1 MTALTITAANV
12 RAVTIID
19 QSTAPANVA
28 LTRGQVVRMGS
39 GGKWVLANATD
50 AANLG
55 SRRGL
60 VLKDVGA
67 DETVTVLH
75 KGTIDLNPSLDAL
88 AIGASVFVSDT
99 SGALDDAAGTVSS
112 VAGTVVAGWAETS
125 VAKLLRIDL

>member
-28 LTRGQVVRMGS
+28 LTRGQVVRIGT

-55 SRRGL
+55 SRRGI

>member
-1 MTALTITAANV
+1 MTVLTITAANV
-12 RAVTIID
+12 RLVTSID

-55 SRRGL
+55 SRRGI

>member
-28 LTRGQVVRMGS
+28 LTRGQVVRIGT

-55 SRRGL
+55 SRRGI
-60 VLKDVGA
+60 VLKDVAA
-67 DETVTVLH
+67 DEPVTVLH
-75 KGTIDLNPSLDAL
+75 KGTIDLNPALDAL
-88 AIGASVFVSDT
+88 AFGASVFVSDT

-112 VAGTVVAGWAETS
+112 VAGTVVAGWAEVGAS
-125 VAKLLRIDL
+125 KLLRIDL

>member
-1 MTALTITAANV
+1 MTVLTITAANV
-12 RAVTIID
+12 RAVEIID

-28 LTRGQVVRMGS
+28 LTRGQVVRIGT

-67 DETVTVLH
+67 DEAVTVLH
-75 KGTIDLNPSLDAL
+75 KGTIDINPSLDAL

>member
-12 RAVTIID
+12 RAVEIIE
-19 QSTAPANVA
+19 QSTAPAGVA
-28 LTRGQVVRMGS
+28 LTRGQIVRPGS
-39 GGKWVLANATD
+39 AGKWVLANAANTT
-50 AANLG
+50 NLG
-55 SRRGL
+55 QRRGI

-67 DETVTVLH
+67 DEAVTVMH

-88 AIGASVFVSDT
+88 AFDAIVYVSDT